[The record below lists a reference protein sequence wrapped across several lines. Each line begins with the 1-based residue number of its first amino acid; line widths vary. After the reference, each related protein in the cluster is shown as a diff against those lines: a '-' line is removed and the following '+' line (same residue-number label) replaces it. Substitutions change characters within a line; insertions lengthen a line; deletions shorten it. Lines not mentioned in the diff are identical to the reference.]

1 MMTPTPSVEKIIPL
15 SDPAIGL
22 SGFLAVHST
31 LLGPAFGGIRMIPYP
46 NLELC
51 RADAVRL
58 AEAMTRKCAFHDIPG
73 GGAKV
78 ALDRGAVKDRAAVM
92 RTLGDIVE
100 SMDGSFFTA
109 TDTGTTPDDLD
120 IIAERTRYVSKEQ
133 VTEATAAGFLHAIR
147 AACKT
152 LGKPLKGLRV
162 AVQGLGAIGMR
173 AAVSLLGEGAS
184 VTGSDTD
191 ATICR
196 RAEERGVTVAPTDQI
211 LYAEC
216 DLLAPC
222 ALGGVIDSSSIG
234 SLRCRMVVGAANNIL
249 AAESVAGELKD
260 RDILF
265 VPDFVSSGGGVIRG
279 AWAHLRGTPGT
290 DQEVD
295 AIYDRTLALL
305 AEADQRDVPPLT
317 AALDQIRGK
326 LEGKPGDGN
335 QS

>member
-1 MMTPTPSVEKIIPL
+1 MTLTPSVEKIVHL

-22 SGFLAVHST
+22 SGYLAIHST

-51 RADAVRL
+51 QADAVRL
-58 AEAMTRKCAFHDIPG
+58 AEAMTRKCAFHEIPG

-92 RTLGDIVE
+92 RALGDMVE
-100 SMDGSFFTA
+100 SMEGSFFTA

-152 LGKPLKGLRV
+152 LEKPIEGLRV

-191 ATICR
+191 AAICK
-196 RAEERGVTVAPTDQI
+196 RAAELGIAVAPTDQI
-211 LYAEC
+211 IYAEC

-222 ALGGVIDSSSIG
+222 ALGGVIDSSSVG
-234 SLRCRMVVGAANNIL
+234 NLRCSMIVGAANNIL
-249 AAESVAGELKD
+249 AAESVAGELKN
-260 RDILF
+260 RGILF

-295 AIYDRTLALL
+295 AIYDRTISLL
-305 AEADQRDVPPLT
+305 AEADKRDVPPLI
-317 AALDQIRGK
+317 AALDQIRRT
-326 LEGKPGDGN
+326 LGDKSGRGN
-335 QS
+335 QY